1 VVALGGF
8 AWTALWP
15 ALGAAGFAVPR
26 GRSAFGHGVE
36 VPLDNGVRM
45 LGCYHPSQ
53 QNTFTGRVT
62 ACSTTC
68 SAAPPPVADR
78 QTAVPGAR
86 SETTTAF
93 DRRRPAHDVA
103 RRAHCRSTSGRST
116 SGRSPRSTGAPEAP
130 RYPRCHDVVST

>member
-26 GRSAFGHGVE
+26 RRSAFGHGVE

-62 ACSTTC
+62 AGMLDDVFGR
-68 SAAPPPVADR
+68 AAALAASHR
-78 QTAVPGAR
+78 RTRGA
-86 SETTTAF
+86 S
-93 DRRRPAHDVA
+93 
-103 RRAHCRSTSGRST
+103 
-116 SGRSPRSTGAPEAP
+116 
-130 RYPRCHDVVST
+130 VSSLP